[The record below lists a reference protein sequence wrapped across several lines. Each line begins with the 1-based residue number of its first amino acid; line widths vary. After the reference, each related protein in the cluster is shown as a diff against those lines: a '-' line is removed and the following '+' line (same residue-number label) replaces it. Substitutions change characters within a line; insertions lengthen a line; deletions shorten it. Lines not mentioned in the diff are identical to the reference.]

1 MARSRNGYRKRVTN
15 CASSLDDVKVLN
27 PIDSRVLFHP
37 ATQFRDAIR
46 EVSQYLVSLNSS
58 RRFVSSPTKKIRR
71 FRLSFHLD
79 GENNCTNALDRMEIP
94 LHPPSLSNEMLFD
107 NENLS
112 MRHKFRLCFLP
123 PSVFSNI
130 FTLFFSKRGCFPL
143 IHFYRVTRYSRI
155 ISREIAG
162 TKLGRNA
169 PGASKSTI
177 VVQYIYIYILIE
189 IISR

>member
-1 MARSRNGYRKRVTN
+1 MTRSRNGYRKRVTN

-123 PSVFSNI
+123 PSLRI
-130 FTLFFSKRGCFPL
+130 FK
-143 IHFYRVTRYSRI
+143 
-155 ISREIAG
+155 
-162 TKLGRNA
+162 
-169 PGASKSTI
+169 
-177 VVQYIYIYILIE
+177 YIYPLLLEKRVLSFNPFLSSNSILE
-189 IISR
+189 DHQP